1 MQINK
6 LLFIKKLK
14 PLWRGKKIGVAKFY
28 SDFIDELII
37 DSSEIKYMDKI
48 TKMGIKVHQT
58 QILMKNSAKQKLGP
72 PF

>member
-1 MQINK
+1 MSN
-6 LLFIKKLK
+6 
-14 PLWRGKKIGVAKFY
+14 IGVAKFY

-58 QILMKNSAKQKLGP
+58 QILMKNSLNEIELAKYILSDN
-72 PF
+72 